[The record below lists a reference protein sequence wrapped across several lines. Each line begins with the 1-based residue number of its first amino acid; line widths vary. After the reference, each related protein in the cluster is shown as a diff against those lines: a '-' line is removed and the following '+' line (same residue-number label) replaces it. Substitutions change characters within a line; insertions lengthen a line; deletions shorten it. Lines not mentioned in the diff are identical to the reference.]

1 MTRTRRVRR
10 ALRLAAAFAAVL
22 VCLLAFAPGRSGV
35 AHATTPGASTSCP
48 PETTSCVNLP
58 FPCATS
64 CSVSAGPVTNVGQNQ
79 AVYVDVTGLPAGD
92 DIGLAYC
99 SLAQGDQVQANPTCA
114 SRIPPPPGCT
124 VPGGGQCSD
133 TNSPV
138 EWQYGRTISN
148 DTLVSIATS
157 YDPNIPGA
165 TPITSQTS
173 QQFPSGVFGQ
183 FFCDNSAD
191 PCGIVVTDISV
202 AGLGAV
208 IADGFPPKPNSG
220 FAMSA
225 SNTVVIP
232 ITFNPG
238 GTGCGSAPVVPVDA
252 AYSAAQFLPA
262 AAAATCSGPGGVA
275 VLATDLPS
283 VDDSA
288 CSTGAG
294 THCPITDVT
303 AGNVLAT
310 FTDDPEDPATLLQL
324 QKAGGKFAYIPISV
338 SSTEIA
344 FLGAAGVPTSGS
356 GYAIPLH
363 TYRLTPAQVAGVLTH
378 VWTTPVAQ
386 STSPEDDLCG
396 QLPGAAQCV
405 EHMQV
410 SRSNL
415 PVETVN
421 GKYENINVA
430 GASGAK
436 TMSLPFTQFSYNSP
450 PDNYG
455 NGTTPGDV
463 LNFSNDTAFA
473 LLNPWPFTVGNVPV
487 QENGLG
493 AMFPS
498 TASGSVS
505 QVTGWLCAAPQVQYP
520 VTTQFTDSENSTTL
534 VNDIMSSQ
542 QLLSNAENGPI
553 VVTDPPNLIVD
564 RSTIQKPTKCQTL
577 STLPIDF
584 AADDQGTARTFQP
597 SSSPVTA
604 AHVLQA
610 ALPNFTG
617 VGAGIDFTA
626 MDSSEADFFGL
637 FPASL
642 QNAAGRF
649 QLPAGS
655 SVQAALNDETPNADG
670 TLSPNF
676 DNTANTDAYPLPMVT
691 YALVSTN
698 PQPSMA
704 EASALKDMLTNL
716 VNYSHTAGAGT
727 TSPLPSGYVPLPD
740 NLYQQAVADIS
751 NDVVGPGGVA
761 PPPPGSTGTSG
772 AAPGAAGGQ
781 TGVAGRGGGT
791 SFRFNTG
798 GALRASGASQASGSS
813 GASSGGTG
821 DYLGHFI
828 TVTLGDSRFFIP
840 GLLLLAVLCLICGPL
855 LYLSPSMKKASV
867 AVEGAGEDPDPSAP
881 EPGPDG

>member
-1 MTRTRRVRR
+1 MTRRRVRP
-10 ALRLAAAFAAVL
+10 ALHLAAAFAVVL
-22 VCLLAFAPGRSGV
+22 ICLLAFAPERSGL
-35 AHATTPGASTSCP
+35 AHAATPEASTSCP
-48 PETTSCVNLP
+48 SETTTCVNVP

-64 CSVSAGPVTNVGQNQ
+64 CSVSAGPVTDVGQNQ
-79 AVYVDVTGLPAGD
+79 AVYVDVNGLQAGD

-99 SLAQGDQVQANPTCA
+99 SLAQGDQVQSNPTCA
-114 SRIPPPPGCT
+114 SRIPPPPNC
-124 VPGGGQCSD
+124 VPNPPTQTCDATS
-133 TNSPV
+133 SPL

-148 DTLVSIATS
+148 DTVVSIATN
-157 YDPNIPGA
+157 YDPDIPGA

-173 QQFPSGVFGQ
+173 QQFPSGTFGN
-183 FFCDNSAD
+183 FFCDNSAN
-191 PCGIVVTDISV
+191 PCGLVVTDISV
-202 AGLGAV
+202 AGQGAV
-208 IADGFPPKPNSG
+208 IANGFPPQPNRG

-238 GTGCGSAPVVPVDA
+238 GNGCGSAPAVSVDA

-262 AAAATCSGPGGVA
+262 AAAATCNGPGGVA
-275 VLATDLPS
+275 VLATDLHS
-283 VDDSA
+283 VDDSN
-288 CSTGAG
+288 CSPDTG
-294 THCPITDVT
+294 TNCPITDVT
-303 AGNVLAT
+303 DGSVPAT
-310 FTDDPEDPATLLQL
+310 FTDDPEDTATLAEL

-338 SSTEIA
+338 SATEIA
-344 FLGAAGVPTSGS
+344 FLGAAGVPSSGS

-363 TYRLTPAQVAGVLTH
+363 TYRLTPAQVAGVLTQ
-378 VWTTPVAQ
+378 VWATPVAA
-386 STSPEDDLCG
+386 STDPEDDLCG
-396 QLPGAAQCV
+396 QLTGVAKCV
-405 EHMQV
+405 ENMQV
-410 SRSNL
+410 RRSNL

-421 GKYENINVA
+421 GRYENIDVA
-430 GASGAK
+430 SASGA
-436 TMSLPFTQFSYNSP
+436 TTASLPFKQFSYDSP
-450 PDNYG
+450 PDNYA

-463 LNFSNDTAFA
+463 KNFSNDTGFA

-498 TASGSVS
+498 TASGTVS
-505 QVTGWLCAAPQVQYP
+505 QLTGWLCQAPQVPYT
-520 VTTQFTDSENSTTL
+520 VTTQFLDSDNSTVT

-553 VVTDPPNLIVD
+553 VVTKPPNLIVD
-564 RSTIQKPTKCQTL
+564 RSTIQKPNDCQAL

-584 AADDQGTARTFQP
+584 AADTQGAARTFQP

-604 AHVLQA
+604 AHALEA

-617 VGAGIDFTA
+617 TGAGFDFTA

-642 QNAAGRF
+642 QNAAGSF
-649 QLPAGS
+649 QLPATS
-655 SVQAALNDETPNADG
+655 SIQAALNEETTNADG

-676 DNTANTDAYPLPMVT
+676 TDTGDTNAYPLPMVT

-704 EASALKDMLTNL
+704 QASALKDMLTNF
-716 VNYSHTAGAGT
+716 VNYSHTVGAGT
-727 TSPLPSGYVPLPD
+727 TNPLPSGYVPLPD
-740 NLYQQAVADIS
+740 NLYQQALADIS

-761 PPPPGSTGTSG
+761 PPAPGSTGTSG
-772 AAPGAAGGQ
+772 ASPGAAGGQ
-781 TGVAGRGGGT
+781 GGVASSGGGT
-791 SFRFNTG
+791 SFHFNTG
-798 GALRASGASQASGSS
+798 GALRVSGASAASGSS
-813 GASSGGTG
+813 GTPSGGTG
-821 DYLGHFI
+821 DYLGRLI

-840 GLLLLAVLCLICGPL
+840 GLLLLALLCLIGGPL
-855 LYLSPSMKKASV
+855 LYLSPSLRKAP
-867 AVEGAGEDPDPSAP
+867 AGAEAEGASTDASTP